1 MSSAVWSSST
11 YEVDSCVLQA
21 RCCIICSATAA
32 MQCQAVPHYACVL
45 VCSLC
50 VCHITLIT
58 TSSSSD
64 DDSDTEAP
72 AAKKAKT
79 SSPVR
84 DDEMAD

>member
-1 MSSAVWSSST
+1 MHCTRGAASFT
-11 YEVDSCVLQA
+11 LQLLPCNA
-21 RCCIICSATAA
+21 G
-32 MQCQAVPHYACVL
+32 QCLTVPACL
-45 VCSLC
+45 CALC
-50 VCHITLIT
+50 VCRMMLMT

-84 DDEMAD
+84 EDEMAD